1 MRSKA
6 IYSLVPVLLLALL
19 LLLPRI
25 DAFFSVSM
33 ARKALAEPLLLLLCG
48 WVASRLG
55 ARCRSPAL
63 APSALVTA
71 AFLLLFWMI
80 PRSIDLTQIRPG
92 ANALYVVSMAVA
104 GFLFSGYFPLLSGVA
119 KVASALYLS
128 SMLVALGLLYA
139 FQSTLLCS
147 AFTLKDQHA
156 FGWML
161 VALGLVAYLWA
172 FTSMARWLVP
182 GRQRHCRDDRAPMT
196 LS

>member
-6 IYSLVPVLLLALL
+6 IYSLVPVLVLALL
-19 LLLPRI
+19 LLVPRI
-25 DAFFSVSM
+25 EAFFSTSM

-48 WVASRLG
+48 WAASRPG
-55 ARCRSPAL
+55 VQRRSPVL
-63 APSALVTA
+63 APSVLVAA

-80 PRSIDLTQIRPG
+80 PRSIDLTQVQPG

-104 GFLFSGYFPLLSGVA
+104 GFLFWGYFPLLSGVA

-128 SMLVALGLLYA
+128 SMLAALGLLYA

-147 AFTLKDQHA
+147 AFTLVDQHV

-161 VALGLVAYLWA
+161 VALGFAAYLGA
-172 FTSMARWLVP
+172 FASMARWLVP
-182 GRQRHCRDDRAPMT
+182 GRQRHCRDDGAPMT